1 LTPAK
6 NAEPDRPGRSNTLEG
21 QTWQTNSGLMS
32 ASGTLRPAMQWLVG
46 SGYLLE

>member
-1 LTPAK
+1 M
-6 NAEPDRPGRSNTLEG
+6 GYVEG